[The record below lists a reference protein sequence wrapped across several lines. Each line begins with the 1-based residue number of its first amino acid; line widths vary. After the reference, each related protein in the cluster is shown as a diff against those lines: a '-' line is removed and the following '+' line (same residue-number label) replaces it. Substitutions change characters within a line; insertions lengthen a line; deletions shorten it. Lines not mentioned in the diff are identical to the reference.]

1 MKTIRLLLF
10 GLAVMSLLGATAVAQ
25 TQFGQISGK
34 VVDPNQAVVIE
45 AKITISNTS
54 TGIQDVVQTNA
65 EGLFT
70 LGNVAVGDYEVA
82 VEKQGF
88 KKAVQRVKV
97 EVAQR
102 VGLTI
107 TLEVG
112 LVTETVEVTA
122 GAVAVV
128 NTVSAEV
135 AREITSSEVTNL
147 PLLNRNPYVLV
158 SLAPGAVD
166 AAKATGDEQGVGFA
180 VAGSRNRSINFLL
193 DGSENN
199 ETFSTGPS
207 TLVPVDA
214 IAEFRVQ
221 TNSMTAE
228 FGRNSLQ
235 ANVATKSGSNSIH
248 GSLSEFYRGSTLSSQ
263 PVEEKVNDLPK
274 GRFVRNVFG
283 ASVGGPIVKDKTFF
297 FGAFEGIRVRS
308 TGRNFYYVPTQ
319 QFFENASTNMQ
330 DYLQAGGGVPQPL
343 LSDVITPIDIL
354 IAEGAITDAAQYNTG
369 LNPDGAA
376 TALFVSGTTNVI
388 PGTAPLYQRTFT
400 SVPIDAGGGLAQNSW
415 SVFGRVDH
423 QFSDRTNLGGRWAW
437 YRRISPVGA
446 GSDSPFSLFNTD
458 SSFRSQNGSLIL
470 THAFSPQMFNET
482 RVAYSRT
489 EPNNPLGKGDV
500 NVMCYTY
507 GLSGSI
513 GTGDQMVGPGYLPA
527 SCFGF
532 AIPSGGPQNTYSG
545 YSGFTWSKGRHVW
558 KWGAYGRH
566 LRDNHTFGAFANA
579 FGQASTMQNYLDGV
593 SDGDFRL
600 AFNPKGKVPG
610 DVYNIATDG
619 AIVPPSFTR
628 HYRYNELAFYLEDQ
642 FKIHPRV
649 SLTAG
654 LRWEYFGVLHSPKAE
669 KFLDANL
676 FLDAVGSPTALTPG
690 KTIFEQVR
698 DARFARTG
706 NLFDQDF
713 NNFAPRIGIAW
724 DMFGNARTVFRAGY
738 GMYYD
743 ANFGNALF
751 NVIQN
756 PPNYAVVI
764 APGGH
769 VSQNQ
774 FDTLAEALGAAGGE
788 FTYTSSARMLNR
800 EMVTAYSQQW
810 NATLEHDVLGKGVFA
825 SIGYVGAKGDQLY
838 SLNNLNQRGSCIFLD
853 SCGSGSIGAPYR
865 RLNTGVTGMNRR
877 ANEGFSRYHSMQAQ
891 VRTKEIARTGL
902 QLNANYTWARSID
915 NSTSFFNDS
924 TFDSN
929 GNFGF
934 RNPYNPAAD
943 KGNSSNDI
951 RHRLAINYSWEV
963 PWARDLKGL
972 AGTLLGGWMVTGIY
986 SAQTGG
992 AFSVYEDN
1000 FGVFDDACSISGANA
1015 CYPVVSGAPVV
1026 QQHRWIDAGPN
1037 RTVLYNFA
1045 SSLQSLSDYCHV
1057 PVPLPDHSN
1066 DAEVEAARAC
1076 TQHLYFFPPDGL
1088 FLSRNTF
1095 RTPGYWNFD
1104 AGILKNFKLPR
1115 EGMGIQFRAEFFNLF
1130 NHSNLY
1136 ADPNTNLLSSGQVLA
1151 RRGVPPG
1158 HELYG
1163 TVYDRRN
1170 IQLGLRF
1177 TF

>member
-1 MKTIRLLLF
+1 MKLIHSISLGLMLVTLL
-10 GLAVMSLLGATAVAQ
+10 ATAAFAQ
-25 TQFGQISGK
+25 TQLGQISGK
-34 VVDPNQAVVIE
+34 VIDPNQAVVVD
-45 AKITISNTS
+45 AKVLITNIS
-54 TGIQDVVQTNA
+54 TGIQDIVQTNA

-70 LGNVAVGDYEVA
+70 LGNVAVGDYEVSI
-82 VEKQGF
+82 EKQGF
-88 KKAVQRVKV
+88 KKVVQHIKV

-107 TLEVG
+107 NLEVG
-112 LVTETVEVTA
+112 SVSETVEVTA

-128 NTVSAEV
+128 NTQSAEV
-135 AREITSSEVTNL
+135 SREITSNEVSNL

-166 AAKATGDEQGVGFA
+166 AAKATGDEQGVGIA
-180 VAGSRNRSINFLL
+180 IAGSRNRSINFLL

-214 IAEFRVQ
+214 ISEFRVQ

-235 ANVATKSGSNSIH
+235 ANVATKSGTNAIH
-248 GSLSEFYRGSTLSSQ
+248 GSLSEFYRGSALSSQ

-283 ASVGGPIVKDKTFF
+283 ASLGGPIIKDKTFY
-297 FGAFEGIRVRS
+297 FGAFEGTRVRS

-319 QFFENASTNMQ
+319 QFFDNASTNMQ

-343 LSDVITPIDIL
+343 LPDVLTPIDIL
-354 IAEGAITDAAQYNTG
+354 IAEGAITDASQYNTG
-369 LNPDGAA
+369 LNTDGIP
-376 TALFVSGTTNVI
+376 TALFTSGTTNAI
-388 PGTAPLYQRTFT
+388 AADTPLYQRTYT
-400 SVPIDAGGGLAQNSW
+400 SVPIDAGGGLAQDAW

-437 YRRISPVGA
+437 YRRLSPVGS
-446 GSDSPFSLFNTD
+446 GSDSPFSEFNTE
-458 SSFRSQNGSLIL
+458 SNFRSQNASLVL
-470 THAFSPQMFNET
+470 THAFSAQLFNET
-482 RVAYSRT
+482 RVGYSRT
-489 EPNNPLGKGDV
+489 IPDAPLGQGDP
-500 NVMCYTY
+500 NVMCFTY
-507 GLSGSI
+507 GFSGSI

-527 SCFGF
+527 SCYGF
-532 AIPSGGPQNTYSG
+532 AIPSGGPQNTYSA
-545 YSGFTWSKGRHVW
+545 YSGFTWSKGRHIW

-566 LRDNHTFGAFANA
+566 LRDNHTFGAFENA
-579 FGQASTMQNYLDGV
+579 YGQSSDMQNYLDGV
-593 SDGDFRL
+593 SDADFRL

-610 DVYNIATDG
+610 ETYTIATDG
-619 AIVPPSFTR
+619 PVVAPSFTR
-628 HYRYNELAFYLEDQ
+628 HYHYNEFALYFEDQ
-642 FKIHPRV
+642 FKILPRV

-654 LRWEYFGVLHSPKAE
+654 MRWEYFGVLHSPNAE
-669 KFLDANL
+669 RFLDANL

-690 KTIFEQVR
+690 KTVFEQVR

-706 NLFDQDF
+706 NLFNQDF
-713 NNFAPRIGIAW
+713 NNFAPRVGIAW
-724 DMFGNARTVFRAGY
+724 DMFGNSRTVLRAGY
-738 GMYYD
+738 GVYYD

-756 PPNYAVVI
+756 PPNYAVAI

-769 VSQNQ
+769 VYPNQ
-774 FDTLAEALGAAGGE
+774 YDTLTEALGASAGS

-800 EMVTAYSQQW
+800 DMVTAYSQQW
-810 NATLEHDVLGKGVFA
+810 NATIEHDVFGKGIFA
-825 SIGYVGAKGDQLY
+825 SIGYVGSKGDKLY

-853 SCGSGSIGAPYR
+853 SCGSGSIGSPYN

-877 ANEGFSRYHSMQAQ
+877 GNEGFSRYHSMQLQ
-891 VRTKEIARTGL
+891 VRTKEIAHTGL

-924 TFDSN
+924 SFDSN
-929 GNFGF
+929 GDFGF
-934 RNPYNPAAD
+934 SNPYNPRAD
-943 KGNSSNDI
+943 KASSSNDI
-951 RHRLAINYSWEV
+951 HHRLAINYSWEV
-963 PWARDLKGL
+963 PWTRNMKGIS
-972 AGTLLGGWMVTGIY
+972 GTLLGGWTVTGIY
-986 SAQTGG
+986 TAQTGG
-992 AFSVYEDN
+992 AFSVYEDL
-1000 FGVFDDACSISGANA
+1000 GVFDDACSVSAANG
-1015 CYPVVSGAPVV
+1015 CYPVVTGALPG
-1026 QQHRWIDAGPN
+1026 QQSSWIDAGPN
-1037 RTVLYNFA
+1037 RTVLYDFSN
-1045 SSLQSLSDYCHV
+1045 SLTSLSDYCNV
-1057 PVPLPDHSN
+1057 PARLADHSN
-1066 DAEVEAARAC
+1066 DAAVEAGRAC
-1076 TQHLYFFPPDGL
+1076 TQELYYFPPNGL

-1115 EGMGIQFRAEFFNLF
+1115 EGMGIQFRAELFNVF

-1136 ADPNTNLLSSGQVLA
+1136 ADPNTNLLTSGQVLA

-1170 IQLGLRF
+1170 IQLGLKF